1 MTAHGL
7 PQASGPGRHEHA
19 HAHAQVHD
27 PRLEAAERA
36 VADAER
42 AASNEWSVLVRP
54 RGSRKT
60 YVRQILIDAAIAL
73 VALLIIALLS

>member
-7 PQASGPGRHEHA
+7 PHAAGSGRHEQA
-19 HAHAQVHD
+19 HD
-27 PRLEAAERA
+27 PRLAAAERA

-54 RGSRKT
+54 RRSRKT
-60 YVRQILIDAAIAL
+60 YVRQIVIDAAIAL